1 MSNHSELKT
10 INFIPVCVFL
20 HTFYDKNQHMY
31 TYLWLNENV
40 LSKKSNTVKQ
50 GQIAKFCLPL
60 WNTMDDYSPIGQ

>member
-40 LSKKSNTVKQ
+40 LSKKSNTVKH
-50 GQIAKFCLPL
+50 QIYGSDSEILFTSVEH
-60 WNTMDDYSPIGQ
+60 NG